1 MALAKVID
9 GVTAAV
15 TLAGATVF
23 SPTGPF
29 VVDAVGLA
37 VGQFVIVNKLM
48 SDGVY
53 HPATDKNGTIIL
65 SAFPNH
71 VIVNAPGS
79 YKLTKPQVTAAV
91 TCGWEVV

>member
-15 TLAGATVF
+15 ALAGATVF
-23 SPTGPF
+23 SPTGAF
-29 VVDAVGLA
+29 VVDAVGLT
-37 VGQFVIVNKLM
+37 VGQYVILNKLM

-53 HPATDKNGTIIL
+53 HPATDKSGAIVL

-71 VIVNAPGS
+71 AVVDAPGS

-91 TCGWEVV
+91 TCGWEVI